1 MRPYITFFCSC
12 ITFTAI
18 YTRLAQELAAAGSA
32 ETAKN
37 PPMPWHQARSTGLD
51 ARPPPLIPLPCWEYP
66 SPSRAYCPGKDVSS
80 PMTTAFFRT
89 IILYLLLM
97 VGLRLLG
104 KRQIGELEPS
114 ELVLTLIISDLAAV
128 PMQDF
133 GIPLVNGVFPIVVLL
148 CLSMILSFINLKS
161 VRFRAILCGKPAII
175 IRDGQ
180 LVQQAMSKTRLTI
193 DELYEQLRGQ
203 GITDLKSVKY
213 AILETNGRISAL
225 PYTQENPATPKAL
238 GIQVQDETLL
248 PILLINDGRV
258 MGENLRSSGRDRT
271 WLEQQLKARD
281 IRSPKEV
288 FLLSVDE
295 AGKVECVKKE
305 VRP

>member
-1 MRPYITFFCSC
+1 
-12 ITFTAI
+12 
-18 YTRLAQELAAAGSA
+18 
-32 ETAKN
+32 
-37 PPMPWHQARSTGLD
+37 
-51 ARPPPLIPLPCWEYP
+51 
-66 SPSRAYCPGKDVSS
+66 
-80 PMTTAFFRT
+80 MTTAFFRT
-89 IILYLLLM
+89 VILYLLLM

-161 VRFRAILCGKPAII
+161 VRFRAVLCGKPAVI
-175 IRDGQ
+175 IREGQ
-180 LVQQAMSKTRLTI
+180 LVQQAMNQARLTI
-193 DELYEQLRGQ
+193 DELYEQLRSQ

-225 PYTQENPATPKAL
+225 PYTRESPVTPEAL
-238 GIQVQDETLL
+238 GLQVQDQVAL

-258 MGENLRSSGRDRT
+258 MTDNLRASGRDQT
-271 WLEQQLKARD
+271 WLEEQLKSRELA
-281 IRSPKEV
+281 SPREV
-288 FLLSVDE
+288 FLLTVDE
-295 AGKVECVKKE
+295 AGTVECVRKE
-305 VRP
+305 GRP

>member
-1 MRPYITFFCSC
+1 
-12 ITFTAI
+12 
-18 YTRLAQELAAAGSA
+18 
-32 ETAKN
+32 
-37 PPMPWHQARSTGLD
+37 
-51 ARPPPLIPLPCWEYP
+51 
-66 SPSRAYCPGKDVSS
+66 
-80 PMTTAFFRT
+80 MTTAFFRT

-97 VGLRLLG
+97 VGLRLMG

-161 VRFRAILCGKPAII
+161 VRFRAVLCGKPAVI
-175 IRDGQ
+175 IREGQ
-180 LVQQAMSKTRLTI
+180 LVQQAMNQARLTI
-193 DELYEQLRGQ
+193 DELYEQLRSQ

-225 PYTQENPATPKAL
+225 PYTRESPVTPDAL
-238 GIQVQDETLL
+238 GLQVQDQVAL

-258 MGENLRSSGRDRT
+258 MTDNLRASGRDQT
-271 WLEQQLKARD
+271 WLEEQLKSRKLA
-281 IRSPKEV
+281 SPREV
-288 FLLSVDE
+288 FLLTVDE
-295 AGKVECVKKE
+295 AGTVECVRKE
-305 VRP
+305 GRP

>member
-1 MRPYITFFCSC
+1 
-12 ITFTAI
+12 
-18 YTRLAQELAAAGSA
+18 
-32 ETAKN
+32 
-37 PPMPWHQARSTGLD
+37 
-51 ARPPPLIPLPCWEYP
+51 
-66 SPSRAYCPGKDVSS
+66 
-80 PMTTAFFRT
+80 MTTAFFRT
-89 IILYLLLM
+89 IILYLILM
-97 VGLRLLG
+97 VGLRLMG
-104 KRQIGELEPS
+104 KRQIGELEVS

-213 AILETNGRISAL
+213 AILETNGKISVL
-225 PYTQENPATPKAL
+225 PYTQESPVTPKIL
-238 GIQVQDETLL
+238 GVQVQDETLL
-248 PILLINDGRV
+248 PILLINDGRI
-258 MGENLRSSGRDRT
+258 MSDNLRVSGRDMR
-271 WLEQQLKARD
+271 WLEQQL
-281 IRSPKEV
+281 RSRKLSSPRQV
-288 FLLSVDE
+288 FLLTVDE
-295 AGKVECVKKE
+295 TGTVECVVKE
-305 VRP
+305 GKP